1 MTSEISIEMA
11 TTEVDLP
18 SGTAIVNMR
27 GFRQNGQKKDKE
39 TVIKAVLL
47 GDYSVGKTT
56 LFKRIREKELSLST
70 SWNSQSLDLCN
81 LSIDLPNRKKVQV
94 SMYCTMYLAHT
105 TNSVVGYT
113 IRDCTAN

>member
-81 LSIDLPNRKKVQV
+81 LSIDLPKQEKSAGKHVLYYVFSSYNKL
-94 SMYCTMYLAHT
+94 SCGLYHT
-105 TNSVVGYT
+105 
-113 IRDCTAN
+113 